1 MKKGKRKPRA
11 LLETLS
17 AIPLSGSWKPF
28 CVTGPFPSVISK
40 PCKYWL
46 PEKTKKGPY
55 RAVLGKRILF
65 SDRTGW
71 HIKIRRSR
79 TFLVFCCIYPINCS
93 RQWRRVVVY
102 NGHWATFVQNLKTKT
117 NQTWFKKHN
126 PCIPSYARALIFTI
140 IIQCHVR
147 TFALMNLKGKHRC
160 WETLGRRKFER

>member
-102 NGHWATFVQNLKTKT
+102 NGHWATWRPKQIKHDSRNTTLVYRHTQGH
-117 NQTWFKKHN
+117 WFL
-126 PCIPSYARALIFTI
+126 P
-140 IIQCHVR
+140 
-147 TFALMNLKGKHRC
+147 
-160 WETLGRRKFER
+160 